1 MVLQLMATGEESGQ
15 MDAMLMKASDFYD
28 RQVEAAV
35 QGLASLIEPLLI
47 VFVGIVVGVVVI
59 TMYLPIF
66 YLGDAILHGNW

>member
-1 MVLQLMATGEESGQ
+1 AGIGDGLFNDGIAGGALHELQRFQ
-15 MDAMLMKASDFYD
+15 D

-35 QGLASLIEPLLI
+35 EGLAALIEPLLI
-47 VFVGIVVGVVVI
+47 VVVGIIVGVVVI